1 MTAQEG
7 EGGGGENCAKS
18 GLVVVSRSRGNRAEK
33 SVFR

>member
-7 EGGGGENCAKS
+7 EGEGGNCAKS